1 MKNNVEK
8 AVVATLAA
16 LLVEANAREPVCEC
30 GEIILDAE
38 KSIEVIAEA
47 VAVTINFLGRLTEAA
62 LDPTAR
68 IHAPQIASSKS
79 ASNLH

>member
-47 VAVTINFLGRLTEAA
+47 VAVTINFLADLTAASSDPGARL
-62 LDPTAR
+62 
-68 IHAPQIASSKS
+68 HAPRS
-79 ASNLH
+79 ASNKSAHDLH